1 MTRRPKHAR
10 VDGNQAEIISDLRDM
25 GAYVWITAALGGEV
39 LDAIAFW
46 RGRAVPIEFK
56 VPDAIDNLTDGE
68 IEGIRR
74 LRGVGVTAVVA
85 TCTED
90 VVSAFV
96 ELMVAD
102 DSPFPNFGEWRRG
115 KTLEYDYPVGEMGA
129 PLLGEEENA

>member
-25 GAYVWITAALGGEV
+25 GAYIWITAALGGEV

-56 VPDAIDNLTDGE
+56 VPGAADNLTDGE
-68 IEGIRR
+68 REGIRR

-90 VVSAFV
+90 VVSAF
-96 ELMVAD
+96 EEI
-102 DSPFPNFGEWRRG
+102 PFTDAPSFPEFGEWRRG
-115 KTLEYDYPVGEMGA
+115 KMIEYDYPVGELGA
-129 PLLGEEENA
+129 PLLGEEGSE